1 MSGPVSASQAA
12 EDWAGRPAQAGDPGT
27 GLAPG
32 RAAPDREQQAAA
44 ARVINQRL
52 FETSLDLIVI
62 VDRQGNMVRVSPSAE
77 AILGYRPEEL
87 CGHSAVKLLH
97 PDDLENTR
105 NEMRLARRGGT
116 LRSFDCRY
124 VHKDGRAVTLAWKG
138 VWSEAE
144 QQYFFIGRDMTERI
158 RLEQQLMQSQKL
170 EAIGQLTG
178 GVAHDF
184 NNILTVI
191 IGMNEVLAAAV
202 ARQPELAEMCKAV
215 DEAAER
221 GVRLAQRMLAFA
233 RKQPLATRVIDLN
246 QIVTGLVA
254 MLRQTLGEDISIE
267 TALAPELWCAGADP
281 SRLEDA
287 ILNLAVNARDA
298 MPKGGR
304 LLLETANVELD
315 EHYAQND
322 GDVAPGDYVAVIV
335 TDTGTGMTPEVAQRA
350 FEPFFTTKGVGQGT
364 GLGLSM
370 VYGFAKQ
377 SGGHA
382 RIYSEPGHGTSVRI
396 YLPRVKGD
404 ATPRASA
411 APATAEVHPRGR
423 ETILVVE
430 DDPAVRAVAVK
441 TLRSA
446 GYAVQE
452 APDGPSGLAVLERP
466 GKIDLLFTDLI
477 MPNGMSGQDLLRH
490 ARRLRPEIK
499 AIFTSGYSEQFLE
512 RRDET
517 CPRAPLLP
525 KPYRRQVLL
534 ETVRKVLE
542 DTSKD

>member
-1 MSGPVSASQAA
+1 MSDSLSAPGVPKREARS
-12 EDWAGRPAQAGDPGT
+12 GSLAGDAGA
-27 GLAPG
+27 GVVHG
-32 RAAPDREQQAAA
+32 RASTAREREEAA

-62 VDRQGNMVRVSPSAE
+62 VDRQGNIIRMSPSAE
-77 AILGYRPEEL
+77 TILGYRPEEL
-87 CGHSAVKLLH
+87 CGQSAAGLLY

-105 NEMRLARRGGT
+105 NEMRLARRGRT
-116 LRSFDCRY
+116 MRTFDCRY
-124 VHKDGRAVTLAWKG
+124 VRKDGDTVTLAWKG
-138 VWSEAE
+138 VWSEPE
-144 QQYFFIGRDMTERI
+144 QQHFFIGRDMTERI

-184 NNILTVI
+184 NNILTII
-191 IGMNEVLAAAV
+191 IGMNEVLAGALAKE
-202 ARQPELAEMCKAV
+202 PGLAEMCKAI

-233 RKQPLATRVIDLN
+233 RKQPLETRALDVN

-254 MLRQTLGEDISIE
+254 MLRQTLGEDIGIE
-267 TALAPELWCAGADP
+267 TALAPDLWCASADP

-304 LLLETANVELD
+304 LLLETANVQLD
-315 EHYAQND
+315 EHYAQDNTE
-322 GDVAPGDYVAVIV
+322 VAPGDYVAVIV
-335 TDTGTGMTPEVAQRA
+335 TDSGTGMTPEVAQRA

-377 SGGHA
+377 SRGHA
-382 RIYSEPGHGTSVRI
+382 KIYSEPGHGTSVRI
-396 YLPRVKGD
+396 YLPRVVGD
-404 ATPRASA
+404 AKPW
-411 APATAEVHPRGR
+411 APAALEAAEAHPRGR

-441 TLRSA
+441 TLESA
-446 GYAVQE
+446 GYDVRE
-452 APDGPSGLAVLERP
+452 AADGPSGLKVLERP

-490 ARRLRPEIK
+490 ARQLRPELN
-499 AIFTSGYSEQFLE
+499 AIFTSGYSEQFLKG
-512 RRDET
+512 RDET
-517 CPRAPLLP
+517 DRSVPLLP
-525 KPYRRQVLL
+525 KPYRRQKLL
-534 ETVRKVLE
+534 EIVRKVLE
-542 DTSKD
+542 GAHQS